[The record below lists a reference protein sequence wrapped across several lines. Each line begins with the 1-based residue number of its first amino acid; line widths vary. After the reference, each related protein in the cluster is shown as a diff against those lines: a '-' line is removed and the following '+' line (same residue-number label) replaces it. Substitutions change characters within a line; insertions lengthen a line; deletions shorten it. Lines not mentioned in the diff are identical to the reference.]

1 MPNLSVVWPQNWQRL
16 ANRASLLDLCIYCF
30 CSSHS
35 TLCQQV
41 GDKVFFDCLFQKI
54 PEHQFSL
61 AKEKRLG
68 FFFFFRDFLGL
79 AVSAITCLK
88 HTVMGQL
95 SVVKVYMVST
105 LVCFQLI
112 QAVTNF
118 SNKSTGQLSVITVF
132 MIFLG
137 AIARIFTSIQET
149 GDTLVIITYVVSSCC
164 NGVIAAQM
172 IWYWNAD
179 KVKKE

>member
-1 MPNLSVVWPQNWQRL
+1 
-16 ANRASLLDLCIYCF
+16 
-30 CSSHS
+30 
-35 TLCQQV
+35 
-41 GDKVFFDCLFQKI
+41 
-54 PEHQFSL
+54 
-61 AKEKRLG
+61 
-68 FFFFFRDFLGL
+68 
-79 AVSAITCLK
+79 
-88 HTVMGQL
+88 MGQL
-95 SVVKVYMVST
+95 SVVKVYMVFT